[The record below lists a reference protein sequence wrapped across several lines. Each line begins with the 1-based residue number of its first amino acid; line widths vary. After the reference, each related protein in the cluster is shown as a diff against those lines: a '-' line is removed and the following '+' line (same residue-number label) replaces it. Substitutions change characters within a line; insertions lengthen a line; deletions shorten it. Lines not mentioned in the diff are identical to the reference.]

1 MNLLTQ
7 NSDLKKTGI
16 FGWTLPA
23 HFVTLSNGIRFN
35 TCPNAGVCGAMCYA
49 KNGTYKFSNVKKA
62 HLEKLELVLNT
73 PEKWFDLMN
82 EELKKK
88 KYINK
93 FIRVHDGGDFYSE
106 NYAKMWIEIAKKNNQ
121 IIFYSYTKEVD
132 LFKNKLKN
140 LIPENFIIIYSF
152 GGKQDNLIDRK
163 NDRHSDVFTDY
174 NKMIELGY
182 NDIKDDDKLAA
193 VGPKKVGL
201 FRNNIKHFIKKQGSK
216 SFGEWS
222 LKKIL

>member
-16 FGWTLPA
+16 YGWTLPA
-23 HFVTLSNGIRFN
+23 HFVTLSNGVRFN

-49 KNGTYKFSNVKKA
+49 KNGTYQFSNVKKA
-62 HLEKLELVLNT
+62 HLEKLELVLND
-73 PEKWFDLMN
+73 PNKWFDLMN
-82 EELKKK
+82 SELKNK

-106 NYAKMWIEIAKKNNQ
+106 DYAKMWLLIAKKNTQ
-121 IIFYSYTKEVD
+121 ITFYSYTKEVD
-132 LFKNKLKN
+132 LFKNKIVN
-140 LIPENFIIIYSF
+140 LIPENFIVIYSF
-152 GGKQDNLIDRK
+152 GGKQDNLIDRE

-193 VGPKKVGL
+193 IGSKKVGL
-201 FRNNIKHFIKKQGSK
+201 FRNNIKHFIKKQGDR

-222 LKKIL
+222 LKNKI